1 MRKGLSYSAAGNRIT
16 SYRATSSRS
25 HLLVGLCS
33 VVFRLAIAA
42 DRRAYISYAESVQST
57 EGGYLRKAAAA
68 LCSSDESGF
77 GSVLAHTAG

>member
-1 MRKGLSYSAAGNRIT
+1 
-16 SYRATSSRS
+16 
-25 HLLVGLCS
+25 

-68 LCSSDESGF
+68 LCSSYESGF